1 MSRELPKAARVAK
14 NGDIK
19 CFLDITPT
27 ADSSTWADLRENFEE
42 NGFNMNEVIQ
52 KIAFLVDSGWESS
65 WVSGASL
72 ENTYTGKYIKNDPLC
87 EFLRDVE
94 HEIGEKR
101 VTNYR
106 VSKFGKGFEGS
117 CTITKLAI
125 GGGKGTD
132 GAPIAM
138 TIAFNGKPTL
148 WTDTSSG
155 TTSSTETNT
164 DETNSGDEATA

>member
-1 MSRELPKAARVAK
+1 MSRVLPKAARIAK

-27 ADSSTWADLRENFEE
+27 EDSSMWTDLRENFEE

-52 KIAFLVDSGWESS
+52 KIAFLIDSGWESS

-72 ENTYTGKYIKNDPLC
+72 ECTYTGKYIKGDPLC
-87 EFLRDVE
+87 EFLRDIE
-94 HEIGEKR
+94 HEIGENR

-106 VSKFGKGFEGS
+106 MSKFGKGFEGS
-117 CTITKLAI
+117 CTIIKLAI

-148 WTDTSSG
+148 WNDTDSG
-155 TTSSTETNT
+155 TTSGN
-164 DETNSGDEATA
+164 DATTA